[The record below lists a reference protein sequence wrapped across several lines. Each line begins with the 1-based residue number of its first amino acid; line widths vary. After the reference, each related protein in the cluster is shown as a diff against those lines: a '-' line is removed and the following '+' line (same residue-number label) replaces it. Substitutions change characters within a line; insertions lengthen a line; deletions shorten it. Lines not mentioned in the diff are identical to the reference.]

1 MFEVYGQYDFVN
13 KRVIYLDGID
23 TTTRAKWCDQILS
36 FTKLHNCLYL
46 DIILVSF
53 SLYILFIS
61 YLSVRVIDDSF
72 AVRFVAHFWSQAWC
86 CLEFHGD
93 PFMWFVSILILL
105 PDLRSHGLL
114 SQVLR
119 LIHVRVNEDHVLH
132 VVDSLAPLLVFL
144 LSHRHAF
151 GLRCGGVASSTSWRR
166 LQGWVNIR
174 TVSHWCLHGSY
185 SHGTLNWIV
194 YRVERRF
201 LCHVCVARA
210 SLPTSHA
217 SSLRLQMAGL
227 LLTHLNGFENR
238 VL

>member
-13 KRVIYLDGID
+13 KKSYIFRRDRHNNKGKMMWSDFVFHQTSQLFISRYHF
-23 TTTRAKWCDQILS
+23 S
-36 FTKLHNCLYL
+36 F
-46 DIILVSF
+46 ISF
-53 SLYILFIS
+53 YIFFIS

-86 CLEFHGD
+86 LLEFHGD
-93 PFMWFVSILILL
+93 PFMWLVSILL

-151 GLRCGGVASSTSWRR
+151 GLRCGGVTSSTSWRR